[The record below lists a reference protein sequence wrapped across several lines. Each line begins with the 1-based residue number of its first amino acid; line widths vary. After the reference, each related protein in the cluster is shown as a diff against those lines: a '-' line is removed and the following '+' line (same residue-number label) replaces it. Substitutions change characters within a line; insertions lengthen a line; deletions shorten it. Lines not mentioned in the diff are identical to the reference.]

1 MEGSCSFRIGKSVA
15 SIVRVVNVAM
25 GCSDALQAQASIE
38 ALRGCMDCTGVCNSG
53 GVPRR

>member
-1 MEGSCSFRIGKSVA
+1 MA
-15 SIVRVVNVAM
+15 SIVRVVNVVM